1 MKWSILAPM
10 FFLMFPAASRAEP
23 PLIMIDPGHGG
34 SAVAGSLEQ
43 RSNSSPNNATSP
55 KGLLEKDLTLELSL
69 LVKEAILA
77 EATRQGR
84 FLGVWLTREDDRN
97 IDFIERAK
105 KCNQPNTAC
114 VVSIHFN
121 AGGGGSAS
129 GTLAVVAA
137 KEKNPDHAVDEA
149 FAKGLVSACHAAVR
163 EFVPASKDRG
173 TISDSHL
180 HGGLGSNF
188 FFQLQRQPHLKGVP
202 KCFLEVE
209 FIDNPTVEAQMLT
222 GDREAKFRK
231 IAAAIASYLV
241 ATTEAPAL
249 PKR

>member
-1 MKWSILAPM
+1 MKLYFLVPALLSCLTVFAAPD
-10 FFLMFPAASRAEP
+10 P

-34 SAVAGSLEQ
+34 GKVAGSLDH

-69 LVKEAILA
+69 LVKQEIIA
-77 EATRQGR
+77 EANRQGR
-84 FLGVWLTREDDRN
+84 VVGVWLTREDDRN
-97 IDFIERAK
+97 LDFIERAK
-105 KCNQPNTAC
+105 MCNQPNTAC

-121 AGGGGSAS
+121 AGSGDLS

-137 KEKNPDHAVDEA
+137 KEKNPNHAVDDA
-149 FAKGLVSACHAAVR
+149 FARGLVSACHGAVR

-188 FFQLQRQPHLKGVP
+188 FFQLQRQPHLRSVP

-209 FIDNPTVEAQMLT
+209 FIDNPTVEKQLLAD
-222 GDREAKFRK
+222 DRGAKFRR
-231 IAAAIASYLV
+231 IAAAIAKFLV
-241 ATTEAPAL
+241 DSTEAPAQ
-249 PKR
+249 PKP